1 MQNWMTPSRWVC
13 ITVHLLPQRSV
24 FCGICLY
31 SVMVTCE
38 CSHWFHTLQCFRLSE
53 FIPKN
58 NRKHQRFAQKALI
71 RFFLCVVAQW
81 NWALVFVV
89 AIISLP
95 CSLFFP
101 FCIPCHHLTWCGNY
115 ALKSF
120 FPHSSLRG
128 GLQHRR
134 SSLWVLSNVFI
145 RDWLRSLIN
154 CYQMEILLFMG
165 CVGITTMSLGN
176 KDTFHPVL
184 FYFPPLCCK
193 ENQSDYMLLYL
204 SALHNTWKGI
214 FDFVKY

>member
-95 CSLFFP
+95 CSLFFSFLHSMSSSDLMWKLCTEVFLSP
-101 FCIPCHHLTWCGNY
+101 FFSP
-115 ALKSF
+115 
-120 FPHSSLRG
+120 RG
-128 GLQHRR
+128 PATQ
-134 SSLWVLSNVFI
+134 
-145 RDWLRSLIN
+145 
-154 CYQMEILLFMG
+154 EKLFMG
-165 CVGITTMSLGN
+165 FIRCVYQRLTEKPHKLLPNGNITVYGMCGN
-176 KDTFHPVL
+176 NNNVSGKQRHISPCVILFSSPVL
-184 FYFPPLCCK
+184 QGKPVWLHAAV
-193 ENQSDYMLLYL
+193 SL
-204 SALHNTWKGI
+204 SITQHLKGN
-214 FDFVKY
+214 FWFC